1 MSATSRSKKIV
12 VMDGAMGTLLLAQGF
27 SIHDC
32 LEELNLTH
40 PATIETIHKSYLEV
54 GAEVIITNTFGA
66 NRPER
71 FYRLGVQIA
80 KEAAGS
86 KAKVFASIGPGS
98 TNFSRQVRAL
108 EKEKPDGYLVETMI
122 SLGEAED
129 AAKAVRE
136 ISRRS
141 LIVSFAPH
149 AKISST
155 KKLRQLGVDLIG
167 VNCGGAGGPQEVF
180 TSLQAL
186 ALIERGPFCA
196 RPAAGLPG
204 SCLSPEE
211 FAEWAI
217 KLKKLGCEWIG
228 GCCGTTPE
236 HIREIRKTL

>member
-1 MSATSRSKKIV
+1 
-12 VMDGAMGTLLLAQGF
+12 MDGAMGTILLGRGF
-27 SIHDC
+27 SLADC
-32 LEELNLTH
+32 LEELNLQH
-40 PATIETIHKSYLEV
+40 PSLIAEIHRSYIEA
-54 GAEVIITNTFGA
+54 GAEVIVTNTFGA

-71 FYRLGVQIA
+71 LYRLGVQIA
-80 KEAAGS
+80 KEAAGT

-98 TNFSRQVRAL
+98 ADFSQQVRAL
-108 EKEKPDGYLVETMI
+108 EEEKPDGYLVETMI
-122 SLGEAED
+122 SLGEAEA

-155 KKLRQLGVDLIG
+155 KKLRRLGVDLIG
-167 VNCGGAGGPQEVF
+167 LNCGGAGGPEEVL

-186 ALIERGPFCA
+186 ALIDRGPFCV

-204 SCLSPEE
+204 HLVSPEE
-211 FAEWAI
+211 FAEWGP
-217 KLKKLGCEWIG
+217 KFLKLGCDWIG

-236 HIREIRKTL
+236 HIRALFGKVKRPH